1 MDSQKD
7 HEIAEVELE
16 SATELS
22 LQPAP
27 PQKSM
32 EKVGTHNPF
41 VSGSFRSENIP
52 EPAEAPLFPYLPTSV
67 PQQVLRA
74 LPYKTLNR
82 ILDDMRYTPGLY
94 ALRTESDVKSLLSA
108 RPIEYMHWIA
118 DHFQDMDYAC
128 LVLNNPVPH
137 APSVSRIEH
146 RKDSVVVSTVRGL
159 IVDKKAHYGGK
170 TGHPLHKSQAVTAH
184 FKVQVLSPLLA
195 RNYQATDKIQYHAIG
210 REMVSVDDLNF
221 LTDSSTKGENA
232 IDDAFFKS
240 LNSAG
245 NSLMRVTVYRP
256 EFSPEELVP
265 FADPA
270 SIKQRYLANTDTS
283 TESLPS
289 LSGVPSP
296 VLCFQTLI
304 KVLKGPVLLPENEA
318 THTISRKKTHLD
330 AKIEVDLL
338 FKKLGFTLGEDSDSL
353 VPPNLS
359 DPSNRALREGYI
371 RKATELIFLGKSL
384 PTQSK
389 LNDFD
394 VHFSFS
400 DNLSQVHTLLAEVD
414 KHATLTLWNDY
425 SNKYPAYIALSSYAF
440 FQDELIIRCYE
451 HTVNSDPENKMHY
464 VDCFTQLL
472 ALRALNGSTRLLSYY
487 NNQFQKGQMYGMTD
501 YRNALLALGIVGV
514 SDEDIV
520 DECAIVEMYKAACKQ
535 DPSNFTYFGKQLRT
549 ICAVKRSPF
558 IENFLRTEL
567 VPETVA
573 LLELRIES
581 LTEDEVV
588 VTAYE
593 YRLDEV
599 MQLVNFVATS
609 PEIVFLQKCLLLI
622 AVYRKSYILMSYI
635 DVHMPELLQGSKN
648 FHLAES
654 MALFEIDD
662 STSDFD
668 VISKYQE
675 KLASS
680 VYGDELDIRDLRAAF
695 DTIARHRNS
704 EILLSF
710 LKTGKIDE
718 SLLPA
723 ENWPTG
729 LDNIGNTCYLNSL
742 LQYYF
747 SIKPL
752 REFILNFDEKNVD
765 LLKLGSR
772 KIGGR
777 LVEEAEGGR
786 SIQFIYRLQELF
798 NEMISTDKRY
808 IQPSKE
814 LVYLSFLPLSQ
825 LVTFEDESQRT
836 VLSDTEMED
845 YSGSKSA
852 EESILDND
860 PFSDSNPKSA
870 DSDLIQMD
878 SLESE
883 NQESVISA
891 TKVENIKKDVQ
902 PLTKIMKIGSE
913 QIESAIEIGRQQ
925 DVTECIENVTF
936 QIETALEPEYLEDD
950 GEQFDLIKRLFSGRT
965 KQTITPLETDKPPR
979 VSFERFFSLII
990 NVGDHPR
997 DIYDALDNY
1006 FGENIVKLEEGK
1018 VKMSATILKT
1028 PEILQFHVQ
1037 RVLFD
1042 RERLIAY
1049 KSLEVIP
1056 FGENI
1061 YLDRY
1066 LDTDD
1071 TEVLS
1076 KRQEVFEWKT
1086 EISKLS
1092 EEKLAI
1098 LKVDPDTNLS
1108 VVDSLNSTLR
1118 YLNAKVLEN
1127 ADLHIKQETLNAIQ
1141 HQIEMLKV
1149 RIQSINTRI
1158 ERLQENISGQF
1169 KTYKKFGYT
1178 LFAVFIHRGEASYGH
1193 YWVYIKDPKRGIYRK
1208 YNDDTVTEVPASE
1221 VFNFTETNTATPYY
1235 MVFVKDDLTEDYI
1248 EPLKRVIKC

>member
-1 MDSQKD
+1 M
-7 HEIAEVELE
+7 
-16 SATELS
+16 
-22 LQPAP
+22 
-27 PQKSM
+27 
-32 EKVGTHNPF
+32 
-41 VSGSFRSENIP
+41 
-52 EPAEAPLFPYLPTSV
+52 
-67 PQQVLRA
+67 
-74 LPYKTLNR
+74 
-82 ILDDMRYTPGLY
+82 
-94 ALRTESDVKSLLSA
+94 
-108 RPIEYMHWIA
+108 
-118 DHFQDMDYAC
+118 
-128 LVLNNPVPH
+128 
-137 APSVSRIEH
+137 
-146 RKDSVVVSTVRGL
+146 
-159 IVDKKAHYGGK
+159 
-170 TGHPLHKSQAVTAH
+170 
-184 FKVQVLSPLLA
+184 
-195 RNYQATDKIQYHAIG
+195 
-210 REMVSVDDLNF
+210 
-221 LTDSSTKGENA
+221 
-232 IDDAFFKS
+232 
-240 LNSAG
+240 
-245 NSLMRVTVYRP
+245 
-256 EFSPEELVP
+256 
-265 FADPA
+265 
-270 SIKQRYLANTDTS
+270 
-283 TESLPS
+283 
-289 LSGVPSP
+289 
-296 VLCFQTLI
+296 
-304 KVLKGPVLLPENEA
+304 
-318 THTISRKKTHLD
+318 
-330 AKIEVDLL
+330 
-338 FKKLGFTLGEDSDSL
+338 
-353 VPPNLS
+353 
-359 DPSNRALREGYI
+359 
-371 RKATELIFLGKSL
+371 
-384 PTQSK
+384 
-389 LNDFD
+389 
-394 VHFSFS
+394 
-400 DNLSQVHTLLAEVD
+400 
-414 KHATLTLWNDY
+414 
-425 SNKYPAYIALSSYAF
+425 
-440 FQDELIIRCYE
+440 
-451 HTVNSDPENKMHY
+451 
-464 VDCFTQLL
+464 
-472 ALRALNGSTRLLSYY
+472 
-487 NNQFQKGQMYGMTD
+487 
-501 YRNALLALGIVGV
+501 
-514 SDEDIV
+514 
-520 DECAIVEMYKAACKQ
+520 
-535 DPSNFTYFGKQLRT
+535 
-549 ICAVKRSPF
+549 
-558 IENFLRTEL
+558 
-567 VPETVA
+567 
-573 LLELRIES
+573 
-581 LTEDEVV
+581 
-588 VTAYE
+588 
-593 YRLDEV
+593 
-599 MQLVNFVATS
+599 
-609 PEIVFLQKCLLLI
+609 
-622 AVYRKSYILMSYI
+622 
-635 DVHMPELLQGSKN
+635 
-648 FHLAES
+648 
-654 MALFEIDD
+654 
-662 STSDFD
+662 
-668 VISKYQE
+668 
-675 KLASS
+675 
-680 VYGDELDIRDLRAAF
+680 
-695 DTIARHRNS
+695 
-704 EILLSF
+704 
-710 LKTGKIDE
+710 KTGKINE

-860 PFSDSNPKSA
+860 PFSDSKPKSA

-1158 ERLQENISGQF
+1158 ERLQENISSQF